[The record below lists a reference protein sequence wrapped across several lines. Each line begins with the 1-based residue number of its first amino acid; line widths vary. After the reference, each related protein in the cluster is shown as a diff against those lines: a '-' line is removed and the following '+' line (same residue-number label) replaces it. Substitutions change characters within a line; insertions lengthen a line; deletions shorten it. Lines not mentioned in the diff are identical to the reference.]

1 MAACA
6 KCGKETAA
14 EANFCKSC
22 GSGAHDEKKARVLAG
37 ERKSPRTAVIVGAA
51 VAVIVAG
58 WLIYGTTSRARSMDG
73 PMKASAARE
82 GNRTVQYRT
91 VAADNGD
98 VKVALNLLQGNEAAY
113 FVYNAGGKDIKF
125 FVLKATDGSVRAALD
140 SCTSCYHAR
149 LGYRQDGDTMI
160 CNNCGMGFKSTDVG
174 HIRGGCSPI
183 PLQNS
188 QDGTTLTVKAKDL
201 EEGAKFF

>member
-82 GNRTVQYRT
+82 GNRAVQYRT

-140 SCTSCYHAR
+140 SCTSCYHAK

>member
-6 KCGKETAA
+6 KCGKEIAA

-82 GNRTVQYRT
+82 GNRAVQYRT

-140 SCTSCYHAR
+140 SCTSCYHAK